1 MVSSKYVILE
11 EGAYLKFLFLSG
23 IMLIYLPKVQQT
35 VELPFFVGT
44 ELFGRYQ
51 KYLWPLTFEK
61 V

>member
-23 IMLIYLPKVQQT
+23 IMLIYLPEVQQT
-35 VELPFFVGT
+35 VELPFFRGT

-51 KYLWPLTFEK
+51 KY
-61 V
+61 